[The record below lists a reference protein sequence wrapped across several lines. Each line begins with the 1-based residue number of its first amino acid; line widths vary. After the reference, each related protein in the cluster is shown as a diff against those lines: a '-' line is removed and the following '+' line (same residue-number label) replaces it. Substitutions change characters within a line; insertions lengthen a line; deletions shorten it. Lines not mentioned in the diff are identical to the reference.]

1 MACDWH
7 GLCLQ
12 VLQRTVRPQPSMSI
26 RDTSAQDVQV
36 QTAPPGRAR
45 RRLLIGGS
53 VLAVAL
59 LLAFGVSARFGGERS
74 VDIDRL
80 RIAEVS
86 RGTLVRDAA
95 VNGRVVAA
103 VSPTLYAPVAAT
115 VVFEKKAGDTVKQG
129 DVLARLTSP
138 ELQSELLREMS
149 TLQQLEAES
158 GTARIAASRSRLD
171 ARQEADEAAI
181 ALQAA
186 QRDLDRTRRGFEG
199 GALAE
204 IDYLRAQDALKTAQI
219 RHRNAVRGAQ
229 LTGSSAG
236 FSVQTSAQQAQRQ
249 RLVVAEL
256 QRRVDELNVRAPI
269 DGVIGTT
276 LVADR
281 AVVAANTALLT
292 VVDLSRLEVELEV
305 PETYAE
311 DLGLGMT
318 AEVRVGNVTAL
329 AKIASVS
336 PEVVNR
342 QVLARVRFDE
352 GRQPPGLRQNQRV
365 TARVL
370 IEEKPGVLMVP
381 RGPFVDA
388 HGGRYAYF
396 VDGDAAERRPVR
408 IGATSVSSVEIL
420 EGAKPGDR
428 LVIAGSDAFG
438 DAAKIEISQ

>member
-1 MACDWH
+1 
-7 GLCLQ
+7 
-12 VLQRTVRPQPSMSI
+12 MSI
-26 RDTSAQDVQV
+26 RDTSAQDVRLS
-36 QTAPPGRAR
+36 TPAPGRSR
-45 RRLLIGGS
+45 RRLLLAGGG
-53 VLAVAL
+53 VAVAL
-59 LLAFGVSARFGGERS
+59 LLAFEVSARFSGSRS
-74 VDIDRL
+74 VDVDRL
-80 RIAEVS
+80 RVAEVT
-86 RGTLVRDAA
+86 RGTLVRDAS

-103 VSPTLYAPVAAT
+103 VSPTLYAPVPAT
-115 VVFEKKAGDTVKQG
+115 VVFARKAGDTVKRG
-129 DVLARLTSP
+129 DVLARLVSP
-138 ELQSELLREMS
+138 ELESELARELS

-219 RHRNAVRGAQ
+219 RHRNAVRAAQ

-236 FSVQTSAQQAQRQ
+236 FGVQTSLQQAARQ
-249 RLVVAEL
+249 RLVVREM
-256 QRRVDELNVRAPI
+256 QRRVDELDVRAPI

-281 AVVAANTALLT
+281 AVVATNTALLT
-292 VVDLSRLEVELEV
+292 VVDLTKLEIELEV

-318 AEVRVGNVTAL
+318 AEVRIGNATAL

-342 QVLARVRFDE
+342 QVLARVRFDD

-370 IEEKPGVLMVP
+370 IEEKPNVLLVP

-396 VDGDAAERRPVR
+396 VEGDSAERRPLR

-420 EGAKPGDR
+420 DGAKPGDR

-438 DAAKIEISQ
+438 EAQKISISE